1 MACLKKILK
10 NIVTQL
16 SLQKVI
22 SKYHMS
28 PKFYHE
34 SPARSETSC
43 HIYILQIRHN
53 GNITNLMFL
62 MNFNFID
69 LHILFFSSIKFMISS
84 IV

>member
-10 NIVTQL
+10 NIVTQQ

-34 SPARSETSC
+34 SPARSETLA
-43 HIYILQIRHN
+43 IYIFYRSDTMVTHN
-53 GNITNLMFL
+53 ESHV
-62 MNFNFID
+62 FNEF
-69 LHILFFSSIKFMISS
+69 
-84 IV
+84 